1 MLDFLGRRGRIVIV
15 LTLLLAGGGVVIF
28 LHAILFPFL
37 LAGFL
42 SYVLAPVIHRMH
54 QWKIRGYQMPRGMA
68 VILIY
73 LLILFILISGIH
85 C

>member
-42 SYVLAPVIHRMH
+42 SYVLLR
-54 QWKIRGYQMPRGMA
+54 
-68 VILIY
+68 
-73 LLILFILISGIH
+73 
-85 C
+85 